1 MEVATASRVTTNRT
15 PILVLLGANA
25 LSLIGNT
32 LTAVAL
38 PWFVLVTTGSPARAG
53 LVGFAQ
59 VLPGFMAGLFG
70 GTVVDRLGYKPV
82 SITADVVSGL
92 AVALVPLLYHT
103 VGLAFWQLL
112 VLVFLGALL
121 DIPGLTARRAV
132 LPELAELG
140 GVRLERVN
148 ASFEA
153 VQHMAYLLGPPIA
166 GVLIAWVGASNVLWL
181 DAATFAVSA
190 GAVAVA
196 IPTTPRPQ
204 PAQRGRYIDELVAG
218 LRFIRKDRVLF
229 WMMVVLAISNGL
241 GGSLFAV
248 VLPVYA
254 KDTFGSAA
262 ELGLLFSALGAGALI
277 GATLYGMLGHRVP
290 RRALWLASFGSMPL
304 VYWVL
309 ALRPSLPVLVTIILI
324 GGIATGPTNPLMVT
338 IRHERSPA
346 ELRGRVFASYSAVA
360 MAVLPLG
367 MVMTGFLI
375 EGVGFSLTVLAL
387 AACQQALA
395 VGIVLLPAFR
405 HLDKPGNPDGGTSD
419 RSAAD

>member
-1 MEVATASRVTTNRT
+1 MKAATVGGATTNRT

-38 PWFVLVTTGSPARAG
+38 PWFVLVTTGSPVRAG

-59 VLPGFMAGLFG
+59 VLPGFIAGLFG
-70 GTVVDRLGYKPV
+70 GTVVDRLGYKSV
-82 SITADVVSGL
+82 SIAADVVSGI

-132 LPELAELG
+132 LPELADLG
-140 GVRLERVN
+140 GVPLERVN

-153 VQHMAYLLGPPIA
+153 VQHVALLLGPPIA
-166 GVLIAWVGASNVLWL
+166 GLLIAWAGASNVLWL

-190 GAVAVA
+190 AAVAVA
-196 IPTTPRPQ
+196 VPTSPRQKPT
-204 PAQRGRYIDELVAG
+204 QRGRYVDELVAG

-229 WMMVVLAISNGL
+229 WMMIVLAISNGL

-262 ELGLLFSALGAGALI
+262 ELGLLLSALGAGALI

-290 RRALWLASFGSMPL
+290 RRALWLASFASMPL

-309 ALRPSLPVLVTIILI
+309 ALRPSLPVLVTVILI

-338 IRHERSPA
+338 IRHERSPVD
-346 ELRGRVFASYSAVA
+346 LRGRVFATYSAVA
-360 MAVLPLG
+360 VAMEPLG
-367 MVMTGFLI
+367 MVVAGFLI
-375 EGVGFSLTVLAL
+375 EGAGFSPTVLAL

-395 VGIVLLPAFR
+395 VGIVFLPAFR
-405 HLDKPGNPDGGTSD
+405 HLNKPEIPCGAKLDAP
-419 RSAAD
+419 AA